1 VRYYHASDIG
11 GAFLCGYP
19 VNDGRRFRR
28 EAAAMQDPNG
38 KVAVIIGAAGGIGL
52 ASARALGREGMKAV
66 SWQT

>member
-1 VRYYHASDIG
+1 
-11 GAFLCGYP
+11 
-19 VNDGRRFRR
+19 
-28 EAAAMQDPNG
+28 MQDPNG